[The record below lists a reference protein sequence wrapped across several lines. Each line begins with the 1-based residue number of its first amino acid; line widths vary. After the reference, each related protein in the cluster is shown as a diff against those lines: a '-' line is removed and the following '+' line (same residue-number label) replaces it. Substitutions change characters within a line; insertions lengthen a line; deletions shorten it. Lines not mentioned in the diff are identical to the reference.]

1 MSLQHNETDI
11 LAYLNQT
18 RVKINDELNNIM
30 SRIKAPKTLKEAMH
44 YSLSAGGKRI
54 RPILLLAT
62 LDAFGISLKRGLRVA
77 CAIEMLHTYS
87 LIHDDLPAMDND
99 DFRRGKPTN
108 HKVFGEATAILAGD
122 ALLTY
127 SFELI
132 SSIDDPQVT
141 PKMKLDLV
149 KRLAQSTGAEGMV
162 AGQAEDL
169 IAENEP
175 VQTVDKLEHIHYHK
189 TGKLII
195 YSIVAG
201 AILANATTEQQKSLE
216 QFGYHLGIAFQIQD
230 DILDVEGD
238 SEKIGKPVG
247 SDHVNE
253 KSTYPKLLT
262 LAGAKQK
269 LSEHLQHALNF
280 LENANIQHDKLEQ
293 TAYYIINRDN

>member
-1 MSLQHNETDI
+1 MTNFSQQHLPLVEKVMVDFIAEYTENE
-11 LAYLNQT
+11 
-18 RVKINDELNNIM
+18 R
-30 SRIKAPKTLKEAMH
+30 LKEAML
-44 YSLSAGGKRI
+44 YSIHAGGKRL
-54 RPILLLAT
+54 RPLLVLTTVA
-62 LDAFGISLKRGLRVA
+62 AFQKEMETQDYQVAASL
-77 CAIEMLHTYS
+77 EMIHTYS

-293 TAYYIINRDN
+293 MAYYIINRDN